1 MDNNLFVPQIL
12 ICDKFKDLEYINEVG
27 QGWDNKWTYIKDG
40 KTKVQLWFFTT
51 PKIQYS
57 FVRYDNAIM
66 IDSNPPLDSVQ
77 ISLIRSQSVCSF
89 NNKTIKPNEMIV
101 IQSGE
106 TANYLASGE
115 SEIFTLIFEKH
126 FFNKMFQ
133 HYFGMQVEKMAIDNR
148 LSIEEQGVD
157 EFITQMEY
165 WLNYFQDDESR
176 KLTLNMFLRIEEDIV
191 ENLFSLIRLQE
202 SKDQKETF
210 DIAKARRLLEKNI
223 DSIYNIQDLVEEL
236 NISIRTLQYNFKGKL
251 GISPKHYLQNLRLN
265 AIRKELLQQNVDEVN
280 ISNIAL
286 KYGFFHPSHFTL
298 EYKKLFGETPTQTLT
313 KDINTPKPHTF
324 KLLI

>member
-1 MDNNLFVPQIL
+1 
-12 ICDKFKDLEYINEVG
+12 
-27 QGWDNKWTYIKDG
+27 
-40 KTKVQLWFFTT
+40 
-51 PKIQYS
+51 
-57 FVRYDNAIM
+57 
-66 IDSNPPLDSVQ
+66 
-77 ISLIRSQSVCSF
+77 
-89 NNKTIKPNEMIV
+89 
-101 IQSGE
+101 
-106 TANYLASGE
+106 
-115 SEIFTLIFEKH
+115 
-126 FFNKMFQ
+126 
-133 HYFGMQVEKMAIDNR
+133 MAIDNR
-148 LSIEEQGVD
+148 LYIEEQDVD
-157 EFITQMEY
+157 DFIVQMEY
-165 WLNYFQDDESR
+165 WLKFFQDDESK
-176 KLTLNMFLRIEEDIV
+176 KLTLDIFLRIEEDIV